1 MVVIP
6 TEETVATLPL
16 CRSRDLGGIL
26 VEHYSIVL
34 EVPVFFKLFKR
45 KKGESLEKN
54 LLMLSQGCEIWN
66 FFFF

>member
-26 VEHYSIVL
+26 TEHYSIVL
-34 EVPVFFKLFKR
+34 EVPVFFKLFKKE
-45 KKGESLEKN
+45 KKKKKTILTMGH
-54 LLMLSQGCEIWN
+54 
-66 FFFF
+66 